1 MLLLLLMLFGG
12 RLWIMG
18 RLGARQ
24 RITVRNETR
33 NIRENT
39 HIYRHRHRHTYV
51 ESVERAKRDKWLKAS
66 VLVLVLVADTSL
78 SRFSISVG
86 RCQAQEVNL
95 LLLQLKFSHK
105 QKQILRTCAIYIAKQ
120 LSLENA
126 ARTKT
131 LQTKGAQGSG
141 SISISISISICSSSL
156 GQNSPRTIQG
166 EAQAQLQLSHVSQ
179 GAAATSVEAAAFYGT
194 AEVLQK
200 FHVMHSKQRLSS
212 PPREMTPLHLS
223 LSPYPYFHLS
233 LSFSLDPKNRRQIRK
248 RASCGAN

>member
-1 MLLLLLMLFGG
+1 MKQETSG
-12 RLWIMG
+12 RIHTYADTG
-18 RLGARQ
+18 
-24 RITVRNETR
+24 TD
-33 NIRENT
+33 
-39 HIYRHRHRHTYV
+39 TYV

-78 SRFSISVG
+78 SRFSILVG

-141 SISISISISICSSSL
+141 SGSISISICSSSL

-194 AEVLQK
+194 A
-200 FHVMHSKQRLSS
+200 
-212 PPREMTPLHLS
+212 
-223 LSPYPYFHLS
+223 
-233 LSFSLDPKNRRQIRK
+233 
-248 RASCGAN
+248 